1 MTSFF
6 VAVVS
11 GIVMLWSLFQ
21 LIRHISTEARMGAAI
36 YSRLRGTETLWQLY
50 RAMLREPL
58 LSLSKEAAPLQ
69 ETRIMIRS

>member
-36 YSRLRGTETLWQLY
+36 YIVDFAALRRCGNSIVLCSASR
-50 RAMLREPL
+50 
-58 LSLSKEAAPLQ
+58 S
-69 ETRIMIRS
+69 